1 MIQFQRKHIIPAED
15 PQRKD
20 GVRMNRAPHRIR

>member
-1 MIQFQRKHIIPAED
+1 MIQYKRKHIIPAED

-20 GVRMNRAPHRIR
+20 GVSLTRAPHSI